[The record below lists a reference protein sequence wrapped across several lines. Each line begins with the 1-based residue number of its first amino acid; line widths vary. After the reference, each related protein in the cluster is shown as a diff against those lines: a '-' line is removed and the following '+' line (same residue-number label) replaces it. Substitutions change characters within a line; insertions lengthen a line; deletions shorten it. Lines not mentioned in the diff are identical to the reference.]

1 MAEYKMRGENGDPL
15 HDLAEV
21 CDYNESL
28 IIMIRST
35 ATARKRRRNG
45 ISGATPNAGV
55 AGRRHGR

>member
-28 IIMIRST
+28 IIDSVNRDR
-35 ATARKRRRNG
+35 AQKAAERDQRRN
-45 ISGATPNAGV
+45 SKR
-55 AGRRHGR
+55 GRSRS